1 MNLKKADYRNIIHF
15 INSSL
20 SDHKQI
26 QPLFSE
32 LFQFHHS
39 LLWYADEKCDMHS
52 LKFYN
57 FSEQLILDY
66 KETHS
71 MNDVMHPKKHLPN
84 LGCSK
89 ESVYLIGEV
98 ATPKQLISSSYHK
111 FIERHEIIDQ
121 MVMYLSTATAIYA
134 GIGFVRFK
142 GERVFTRNDKA
153 VLQTLSTHMQHLVI
167 NSMRIKDIAIVNVLV
182 NSDAEPKTIL
192 SNRELEIYR
201 LLVKGH
207 SNIEIANQ
215 LFITINT
222 VKKHLRNMY
231 EKKQVNNRTGLIYK
245 LNSSAR

>member
-15 INSSL
+15 INGSL

-39 LLWYADEKCDMHS
+39 LLWHADEKCDMHS

-66 KETHS
+66 KETHN
-71 MNDVMHPKKHLPN
+71 MNDVMHPKKHLSN
-84 LGCSK
+84 LGGSK
-89 ESVYLIGEV
+89 ESVYLIGEM
-98 ATPKQLISSSYHK
+98 ATPKQLLSSSYHK

-134 GIGFVRFK
+134 GIRFVRFK

-153 VLQTLSTHMQHLVI
+153 VIQTL
-167 NSMRIKDIAIVNVLV
+167 
-182 NSDAEPKTIL
+182 
-192 SNRELEIYR
+192 
-201 LLVKGH
+201 
-207 SNIEIANQ
+207 
-215 LFITINT
+215 
-222 VKKHLRNMY
+222 
-231 EKKQVNNRTGLIYK
+231 
-245 LNSSAR
+245 